1 MTILEV
7 VSKIMVNLDEVT
19 SSVLT
24 ANAYEYIDK
33 IYPLIDT
40 IQTEIATIV
49 KPIKKYELALSS
61 NKRITLP
68 SNCFEFLKLFDGNM
82 KPVSYIIYDGKIML
96 TDSTLDDGTYM
107 MHFNKYPNT
116 INSSTPDSYE
126 LEIDRDCQEALV
138 FGVCAGLTINDEPEL
153 YNVYSERYNNLL
165 ANIQQRM
172 ENNSSATLVGGL
184 RI

>member
-1 MTILEV
+1 MTIIEV

-61 NKRITLP
+61 NKRISLP
-68 SNCFEFLKLFDGNM
+68 TNCFEFLKLFDSNM
-82 KPVSYIIYDGKIML
+82 IPVRFVVYDGKIVIID
-96 TDSTLDDGTYM
+96 TTLDDATYM
-107 MHFNKYPNT
+107 MHYNKYPNT
-116 INSSTPDSYE
+116 INSLTPDNTE
-126 LEIDRDCQEALV
+126 LEIDRDCQEALIY
-138 FGVCAGLTINDEPEL
+138 GVCAGLTINDEPEL

-172 ENNSSATLVGGL
+172 ESNSSATLVGGL